1 MTPEEIISLVFKIGL
16 FIGICFCCYK
26 LGIMISKLKIEK
38 AKNRLKK
45 EMKKNDE
52 LINAWKEYKEEKKE
66 REQ

>member
-1 MTPEEIISLVFKIGL
+1 MTPEEIIRLVFEIGL
-16 FIGICFCCYK
+16 FIVICFLCFE
-26 LGIMISKLKIEK
+26 LGIMVSKLKIEK

-52 LINAWKEYKEEKKE
+52 LINAWKEHEKEKRE

>member
-1 MTPEEIISLVFKIGL
+1 MTPEEIIRLVFKIGL
-16 FIGICFCCYK
+16 FIVICFLCFG
-26 LGIMISKLKIEK
+26 LGIMVSKLKIEK

-52 LINAWKEYKEEKKE
+52 LINAWKEYKEEKRE